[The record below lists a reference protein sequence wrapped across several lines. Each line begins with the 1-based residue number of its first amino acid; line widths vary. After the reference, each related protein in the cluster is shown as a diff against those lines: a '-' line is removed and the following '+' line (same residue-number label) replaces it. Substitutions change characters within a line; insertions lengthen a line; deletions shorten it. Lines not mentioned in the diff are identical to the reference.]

1 MEELSLESSFIFLQY
16 TPIGIYRLLKNP
28 MLKYELVITMLNIKN
43 LSVEA
48 DNKEILHDFNMEI
61 KPGEIHALMGQNGAG
76 KSTIC
81 RALLKDPNYA
91 ITKGNITY
99 KDTDITNMTTTEI
112 SRLGIMMIAQN
123 PIAIEGVTNTEMLR
137 LALSERTGE
146 HIDIFKFSKEANAI
160 CEKLNMPKDFLHR
173 DINDGMSG
181 GERKKNELLH
191 IWMLKPSFLI
201 LDEID
206 SGLDVDALKVVAD
219 SLNEYHK
226 ETNCS
231 ILLITHNPKLLN
243 MLKPDYIH
251 ILKDKKI
258 IKTGDSSLSN
268 IIETTGF
275 TNL

>member
-1 MEELSLESSFIFLQY
+1 
-16 TPIGIYRLLKNP
+16 
-28 MLKYELVITMLNIKN
+28 MLNIKALN
-43 LSVEA
+43 VIA
-48 DNKEILHDFNMEI
+48 DGKEILANFDLQIN
-61 KPGEIHALMGQNGAG
+61 PGEIHALMGQNGAG

-81 RALLKDPNYA
+81 RALLKDPNYS

-99 KDTDITNMTTTEI
+99 KDKDITKMTTTEI

-123 PIAIEGVTNTEMLR
+123 PIAIEGVTNAEMLR

-146 HIDIFKFSKEANAI
+146 HIDIFKFSKEAKNV
-160 CEKLNMPKDFLHR
+160 CEKLSIPENFLHR
-173 DINDGMSG
+173 NINDGMSG

-191 IWMLKPSFLI
+191 VWMLKPSFLI

-206 SGLDVDALKVVAD
+206 SGLDVDALKIVAK
-219 SLNEYHK
+219 SLKEYHK

-258 IKTGDSSLSN
+258 IKTGDASLSN
-268 IIETTGF
+268 IIEDTGF

>member
-1 MEELSLESSFIFLQY
+1 
-16 TPIGIYRLLKNP
+16 
-28 MLKYELVITMLNIKN
+28 MLKYELVIIMLNIKELN
-43 LSVEA
+43 VIA
-48 DNKEILHDFNMEI
+48 DGKEILANFDLQI

-81 RALLKDPNYA
+81 RALLKDPNYS

-99 KDTDITNMTTTEI
+99 KGTDITNLSTTEI

-123 PIAIEGVTNTEMLR
+123 PIAIEGVTNAEMLR

-146 HIDIFKFSKEANAI
+146 HIDIFKFSKEAKNI
-160 CEKLNMPKDFLHR
+160 CEKLSIPENFLHR
-173 DINDGMSG
+173 NINDGMSG

-206 SGLDVDALKVVAD
+206 SGLDVDALKIVAK
-219 SLNEYHK
+219 SLKEYHK

-258 IKTGDSSLSN
+258 IKTGDASLSN
-268 IIETTGF
+268 IIEDTGF

>member
-1 MEELSLESSFIFLQY
+1 
-16 TPIGIYRLLKNP
+16 
-28 MLKYELVITMLNIKN
+28 MLNIKQ
-43 LSVEA
+43 LSVVA
-48 DNKEILHDFNMEI
+48 DNKEILADFNLSI
-61 KPGEIHALMGQNGAG
+61 NDGEIHAIMGQNGAG

-81 RALLKDPNYA
+81 RALLHDPNYS

-99 KDTDITNMTTTEI
+99 KDTDITNLTTTEI

-123 PIAIEGVTNTEMLR
+123 PTAIEGVTNAEMLR
-137 LALSERTGE
+137 LALSEKTNE
-146 HIDIFKFSKEANAI
+146 HIDIFKFSKEANAV
-160 CEKLNMPKDFLHR
+160 CEKLSIPKNFLHR

-191 IWMLKPSFLI
+191 IWMLKPDFLI

-206 SGLDVDALKVVAD
+206 SGLDVDALKVVAE

-226 ETNCS
+226 ETKCS
-231 ILLITHNPKLLN
+231 ILLITHNPKLLS
-243 MLKPDYIH
+243 MLKPDYIL

-258 IKTGDSSLSN
+258 IKTGDASLSN
-268 IIETTGF
+268 IIEDTGF